1 MKLGTILVELRG
13 LLIFKSID
21 KIVKPVQKLLFQ
33 KLHINLPVITVLLL
47 LIFTI
52 FIFKQVGKQQFGLT
66 GWVRVGCDDYNTSFY
81 PNAILSQTQY
91 ESWSKPETPKP
102 LRQVK
107 MNLKSYWDAEEISP
121 EPYQLVGGVHKL
133 NYNIRTC
140 DLNSDGKLEII
151 VCTQGRHL
159 VLNSQGVFQY
169 SLPYWFDVYIDDM
182 SNVHTIS
189 CSLNTINYFLNNR
202 RKQNLR
208 TVNLLIS
215 AWLVR
220 LKDFKDSKIE
230 IITVEKIIES
240 SNSENFQISCYDL
253 ESGQQHWFYKFD
265 LLPFISAIGDIN
277 QDNRN
282 EIICTTFS
290 PNKTFGE
297 VVALSSSG
305 RLIWRVEFDGQNNLS
320 NLYSTVAAYT
330 DAAIANLDG
339 DKNFEVV
346 VIFGTEDGSLGRFG
360 IIDGKTGKIIDQ
372 YPKHRFLR
380 RSFTSFGIA
389 DLDYDGYLEIVTA
402 TRGKTSRL
410 YSFRL
415 GSMGLELLASKRYFP
430 LTIRD
435 PGKVSYRIWAL
446 SDIDND
452 NEIEILSSIVYEM
465 PLSNDWAMR
474 TSRFLEPSIIVLD
487 GNLLEKDN
495 IDLDERCL
503 ALIIS
508 SLTNSESK
516 NVLVLNNRLHL
527 YGVQ

>member
-1 MKLGTILVELRG
+1 MCQNLYEVEG
-13 LLIFKSID
+13 LLIFKSINR
-21 KIVKPVQKLLFQ
+21 IVKLVRKLLFQ

-47 LIFTI
+47 LIFTV
-52 FIFKQVGKQQFGLT
+52 FIFKMVGKQQFGPT
-66 GWVRVGCDDYNTSFY
+66 GWVRLGCDDYNTSFY
-81 PNAILSQTQY
+81 PNAILSQTRY

-102 LRQVK
+102 LSQEK
-107 MNLKSYWDAEEISP
+107 MNLKPFWDAEEISP
-121 EPYQLVGGVHKL
+121 EPFQLVGGVHKL

-151 VCTQGRHL
+151 VCAQGRTL
-159 VLNSQGVFQY
+159 ILNSQGVFQY
-169 SLPYWFDVYIDDM
+169 SIPYWFDVYVDEMRNI
-182 SNVHTIS
+182 HTIT
-189 CSLNTINYFLNNR
+189 CSLNIIRYSRNNQ
-202 RKQNLR
+202 RKRNFR
-208 TVNLLIS
+208 TKNLLVS
-215 AWLVR
+215 AWLTR
-220 LKDFKDSKIE
+220 LYDFKNSNIE
-230 IITVEKIIES
+230 VIAVEKIITPTD
-240 SNSENFQISCYDL
+240 SENFLVSCYEL
-253 ESGQQHWFYKFD
+253 ETGQARWSYNFD

-277 QDNRN
+277 QDDRN
-282 EIICTTFS
+282 EIICTTFC
-290 PNKTFGE
+290 PDKTYGE

-305 RLIWRVEFDGQNNLS
+305 RLIWQFEFNPQTDLTNQN
-320 NLYSTVAAYT
+320 YKVAAYT
-330 DAAIANLDG
+330 DAAIADLDG

-346 VIFGTEDGSLGRFG
+346 AIFGTEDGSLGRFG
-360 IIDGKTGKIIDQ
+360 IVDGKTGKIIDQ
-372 YPKHRFLR
+372 YPKHRYLR
-380 RSFTSFGIA
+380 RSFTSLGIA

-474 TSRFLEPSIIVLD
+474 SSRFLEPSIIVLD
-487 GNLLEKDN
+487 GNLQEKDN

-503 ALIIS
+503 ALIVS

-516 NVLVLNNRLHL
+516 NVLVLNNQLHL